1 MEYSLLYP
9 PNAEHTFQTLTDES
23 INDLSIE
30 FLLNALTKQKYEREH
45 IFKLMT
51 HITDD
56 PEVIRYRRDIFE
68 DFLHFPELRAAM
80 EELVVKLADLK
91 DLERFQKDQEGSAF
105 SEGGHRRNHG
115 KGAPSQEHH
124 HRRQSR

>member
-56 PEVIRYRRDIFE
+56 PEVIR
-68 DFLHFPELRAAM
+68 
-80 EELVVKLADLK
+80 
-91 DLERFQKDQEGSAF
+91 
-105 SEGGHRRNHG
+105 
-115 KGAPSQEHH
+115 
-124 HRRQSR
+124 